1 MKLAPEKG
9 PHHPAKTKASFE
21 DGANTPHTDVEP
33 EKAFDDA
40 EREVEVHSAEGEQ
53 HEGLKPVGEGQHA
66 TQTLP
71 NDEDPTAGYIT
82 VGDVPHDKGE
92 TSPGNPSGTEF
103 EKPAGMNPAEPLVE
117 PTREIEDAPNMS
129 AEIPAAAPDTVDEFD
144 DAVDEPG
151 VTIPDPDEVPDAEIL
166 EEAPGEDDMAI
177 VDIDETPEE
186 DCDDVVFANTGNGTV
201 LALKG
206 KRVIASM
213 DKRAAIKAGAQDMY
227 QSENY
232 AEVTQHEMGRQ
243 GLRAGLKSMGFVL
256 ATVNVGKAEVLNKR
270 VEAKAKKLTAGL
282 RAVAAEQDESMEQ
295 CLAIAA
301 VGINRAGYFKDVR
314 NELRA
319 ALEDEFAA
327 AGVRNADKL
336 IRRVFA
342 SHGVDYAKAILTIAN
357 QLKDKPVEVRNSHA
371 SALDMLGD
379 EEHVKPDLEDDG
391 LTEAGHDEPFAD
403 EYEDDAR
410 APVSVEAAL
419 RMGRPGYASPRRVF
433 AGNNGGAVSV
443 TAAAILSGNA
453 KLPFSAF

>member
-1 MKLAPEKG
+1 
-9 PHHPAKTKASFE
+9 
-21 DGANTPHTDVEP
+21 
-33 EKAFDDA
+33 
-40 EREVEVHSAEGEQ
+40 
-53 HEGLKPVGEGQHA
+53 
-66 TQTLP
+66 
-71 NDEDPTAGYIT
+71 
-82 VGDVPHDKGE
+82 
-92 TSPGNPSGTEF
+92 
-103 EKPAGMNPAEPLVE
+103 
-117 PTREIEDAPNMS
+117 
-129 AEIPAAAPDTVDEFD
+129 
-144 DAVDEPG
+144 
-151 VTIPDPDEVPDAEIL
+151 
-166 EEAPGEDDMAI
+166 
-177 VDIDETPEE
+177 
-186 DCDDVVFANTGNGTV
+186 
-201 LALKG
+201 
-206 KRVIASM
+206 
-213 DKRAAIKAGAQDMY
+213 
-227 QSENY
+227 
-232 AEVTQHEMGRQ
+232 
-243 GLRAGLKSMGFVL
+243 
-256 ATVNVGKAEVLNKR
+256 NKR

-419 RMGRPGYASPRRVF
+419 
-433 AGNNGGAVSV
+433 
-443 TAAAILSGNA
+443 
-453 KLPFSAF
+453 

>member
-1 MKLAPEKG
+1 
-9 PHHPAKTKASFE
+9 
-21 DGANTPHTDVEP
+21 
-33 EKAFDDA
+33 
-40 EREVEVHSAEGEQ
+40 
-53 HEGLKPVGEGQHA
+53 
-66 TQTLP
+66 
-71 NDEDPTAGYIT
+71 
-82 VGDVPHDKGE
+82 
-92 TSPGNPSGTEF
+92 
-103 EKPAGMNPAEPLVE
+103 
-117 PTREIEDAPNMS
+117 
-129 AEIPAAAPDTVDEFD
+129 PAAAPDTVDEFD

-295 CLAIAA
+295 CLA
-301 VGINRAGYFKDVR
+301 
-314 NELRA
+314 
-319 ALEDEFAA
+319 
-327 AGVRNADKL
+327 
-336 IRRVFA
+336 
-342 SHGVDYAKAILTIAN
+342 
-357 QLKDKPVEVRNSHA
+357 
-371 SALDMLGD
+371 
-379 EEHVKPDLEDDG
+379 
-391 LTEAGHDEPFAD
+391 
-403 EYEDDAR
+403 
-410 APVSVEAAL
+410 
-419 RMGRPGYASPRRVF
+419 
-433 AGNNGGAVSV
+433 
-443 TAAAILSGNA
+443 
-453 KLPFSAF
+453 

>member
-1 MKLAPEKG
+1 
-9 PHHPAKTKASFE
+9 
-21 DGANTPHTDVEP
+21 
-33 EKAFDDA
+33 
-40 EREVEVHSAEGEQ
+40 
-53 HEGLKPVGEGQHA
+53 
-66 TQTLP
+66 
-71 NDEDPTAGYIT
+71 
-82 VGDVPHDKGE
+82 
-92 TSPGNPSGTEF
+92 
-103 EKPAGMNPAEPLVE
+103 
-117 PTREIEDAPNMS
+117 
-129 AEIPAAAPDTVDEFD
+129 
-144 DAVDEPG
+144 
-151 VTIPDPDEVPDAEIL
+151 
-166 EEAPGEDDMAI
+166 MAI

-357 QLKDKPVEVRNSHA
+357 QLKDKPVE
-371 SALDMLGD
+371 
-379 EEHVKPDLEDDG
+379 
-391 LTEAGHDEPFAD
+391 
-403 EYEDDAR
+403 
-410 APVSVEAAL
+410 
-419 RMGRPGYASPRRVF
+419 
-433 AGNNGGAVSV
+433 
-443 TAAAILSGNA
+443 
-453 KLPFSAF
+453 

>member
-1 MKLAPEKG
+1 
-9 PHHPAKTKASFE
+9 
-21 DGANTPHTDVEP
+21 
-33 EKAFDDA
+33 
-40 EREVEVHSAEGEQ
+40 
-53 HEGLKPVGEGQHA
+53 
-66 TQTLP
+66 
-71 NDEDPTAGYIT
+71 
-82 VGDVPHDKGE
+82 
-92 TSPGNPSGTEF
+92 
-103 EKPAGMNPAEPLVE
+103 
-117 PTREIEDAPNMS
+117 
-129 AEIPAAAPDTVDEFD
+129 
-144 DAVDEPG
+144 
-151 VTIPDPDEVPDAEIL
+151 
-166 EEAPGEDDMAI
+166 
-177 VDIDETPEE
+177 
-186 DCDDVVFANTGNGTV
+186 DDVVFANTGNGTV

-342 SHGVDYAKAILTIAN
+342 SHGVD
-357 QLKDKPVEVRNSHA
+357 
-371 SALDMLGD
+371 
-379 EEHVKPDLEDDG
+379 
-391 LTEAGHDEPFAD
+391 
-403 EYEDDAR
+403 
-410 APVSVEAAL
+410 
-419 RMGRPGYASPRRVF
+419 
-433 AGNNGGAVSV
+433 
-443 TAAAILSGNA
+443 
-453 KLPFSAF
+453 